1 MLCLM
6 NSLLDRIAGNTIIK
20 FTNVDPAL
28 LNVDAVVEEQD
39 TNLILDNAPVIVN
52 TIDSFPALVRKM
64 EQQVLEVPGNV
75 IVKHY
80 SPKRFYA
87 IIYDVE
93 ETPICRETW
102 VTKAFKNIFIY
113 CETYKIKVLAMPL
126 LGTSHGK
133 LEEEKI
139 VSILQNVLHINR
151 HKYLKKIFIYN
162 K

>member
-1 MLCLM
+1 MLCYM

-39 TNLILDNAPVIVN
+39 TNLIFDNAPVIIN

-64 EQQVLEVPGNV
+64 EQQVQEIPGNV
-75 IVKHY
+75 IVRKS

-102 VTKAFKNIFIY
+102 VKKALTNIFIY

-126 LGTSHGK
+126 LGTSYGK

-139 VSILQNVLHINR
+139 VSIL
-151 HKYLKKIFIYN
+151 
-162 K
+162 